1 MTCGFKSHLPHQTKV
16 PMAYPAMGIFV
27 WYSELRTCCKGD
39 RRLRR
44 IQGAGAGAAVEEGKR
59 HKTRSLIRAPQV
71 GTGRRHRS
79 AGTNSPVDCWLAR
92 GKVPSSAP
100 KRDPNF
106 GSGLFFLYILY
117 ISAILAN
124 PVESWY
130 TGNAASAARRCTT
143 TAGGWPHFPK
153 GGETMRI
160 TMHIGSFTVTI
171 IIKKRKNRH
180 SAK

>member
-1 MTCGFKSHLPHQTKV
+1 
-16 PMAYPAMGIFV
+16 MAYPAMGIFV

-106 GSGLFFLYILY
+106 GSGLFLYILY

-143 TAGGWPHFPK
+143 TAGGWPHFPR